1 VIVGNERGYHH
12 VNVGS
17 LVVAEELLMLVLHWS
32 GGEVVNVEV

>member
-1 VIVGNERGYHH
+1 MIPENGLGFHH

-32 GGEVVNVEV
+32 GEGVVNVEV